1 MIIKIKSF
9 YQLARLDKPIGIY
22 LLLWPSL
29 LGLLLGGIEAG
40 SVNFENY
47 LIVIIG
53 SILVRSCGC
62 VINDISDYKFDKLV
76 KRTAA
81 RPLATGALNIKEA
94 LVFFFILGL
103 MSLCLLLFTN
113 PLTIKIALFF
123 ALLIMFY
130 PMTKRFVKA
139 PQFILGITFGS
150 GTLISYSLESN
161 AFSPSILVLY
171 FGVIA
176 WVISFDTFYAL
187 EDIDDDKKI
196 GIYSTPILWGRNTIF
211 IARILQYFFYISL
224 AIIGYINN
232 FSIFFTL
239 VIIALLF
246 LDYVQMKYVKNKS
259 FLEVFKFNNWIG
271 IVAIFGFLIEIFI
284 I

>member
-1 MIIKIKSF
+1 MIVKIRSF
-9 YQLARLDKPIGIY
+9 YELARLDKPIGIY

-40 SVNFENY
+40 SVNFKNY

-76 KRTAA
+76 KRTAT
-81 RPLATGALNIKEA
+81 RPLATGALNLKEA
-94 LVFFFILGL
+94 WVFFFILGL

-113 PLTIKIALFF
+113 SLTIKIALFF

-130 PMTKRFVKA
+130 PMTKRFIKA

-211 IARILQYFFYISL
+211 IARILQHLFYISL
-224 AIIGYINN
+224 AIIGFINN
-232 FSIFFTL
+232 FSIFFIL
-239 VIIALLF
+239 VIITLLL

>member
-1 MIIKIKSF
+1 MIVKIKSF

-47 LIVIIG
+47 LIVTIG

-130 PMTKRFVKA
+130 PMTKRFIKA

-224 AIIGYINN
+224 TIIGYINN

>member
-1 MIIKIKSF
+1 MIVKVKSF

-130 PMTKRFVKA
+130 PMTKRFIKA

>member
-1 MIIKIKSF
+1 MIVKIRSF
-9 YQLARLDKPIGIY
+9 YELARLDKPIGIY

-40 SVNFENY
+40 SVNFKNY

-113 PLTIKIALFF
+113 SLTIKIALFF

-130 PMTKRFVKA
+130 PMTKRFIKA

-211 IARILQYFFYISL
+211 IARILQYLFYISL
-224 AIIGYINN
+224 AIIGFINK
-232 FSIFFTL
+232 FSIFFIL
-239 VIIALLF
+239 VIITLLL

-271 IVAIFGFLIEIFI
+271 IVAILGFLIEIFI

>member
-1 MIIKIKSF
+1 
-9 YQLARLDKPIGIY
+9 
-22 LLLWPSL
+22 
-29 LGLLLGGIEAG
+29 
-40 SVNFENY
+40 
-47 LIVIIG
+47 
-53 SILVRSCGC
+53 
-62 VINDISDYKFDKLV
+62 
-76 KRTAA
+76 
-81 RPLATGALNIKEA
+81 
-94 LVFFFILGL
+94 
-103 MSLCLLLFTN
+103 MSLCLLSFTN

-130 PMTKRFVKA
+130 PMTKRFIKA

-150 GTLISYSLESN
+150 GTLISYSLESS
-161 AFSPSILVLY
+161 AFSPSILALY

-211 IARILQYFFYISL
+211 IARILQYLFYISL
-224 AIIGYINN
+224 AIIGFINN
-232 FSIFFTL
+232 FSIFFIL
-239 VIIALLF
+239 VIITLLL

-271 IVAIFGFLIEIFI
+271 IVAILGFLIEIFI

>member
-1 MIIKIKSF
+1 MIVKVKSF

-62 VINDISDYKFDKLV
+62 VINDISDYKFDNLV

-130 PMTKRFVKA
+130 PMTKRFIKA

>member
-1 MIIKIKSF
+1 MIVKIKSF

-130 PMTKRFVKA
+130 PMTKRFIKA

-271 IVAIFGFLIEIFI
+271 IVVIFGFLIEIFI

>member
-62 VINDISDYKFDKLV
+62 VINDISDYRFDKLV

-130 PMTKRFVKA
+130 PMTKRFIKA

>member
-1 MIIKIKSF
+1 MIVKIKSF

-130 PMTKRFVKA
+130 PMTKRFIKA

-211 IARILQYFFYISL
+211 IARILQYLFYISL
-224 AIIGYINN
+224 AIIGFINN
-232 FSIFFTL
+232 FSIFFIL
-239 VIIALLF
+239 VIITLLL

>member
-40 SVNFENY
+40 PVNFENY

-81 RPLATGALNIKEA
+81 RPLATGALSIKEA

-130 PMTKRFVKA
+130 PMTKRFIKA

>member
-1 MIIKIKSF
+1 MIVKIKSF
-9 YQLARLDKPIGIY
+9 YQLARHDKPIGIY

-130 PMTKRFVKA
+130 PMTKRFIKA

-246 LDYVQMKYVKNKS
+246 LDYVQIKYVKNKS

>member
-1 MIIKIKSF
+1 MIVKIKSF

-47 LIVIIG
+47 LIVTIG

-130 PMTKRFVKA
+130 PMTKRFIKA

-211 IARILQYFFYISL
+211 IARILQYLFYISL
-224 AIIGYINN
+224 AIIGFINK
-232 FSIFFTL
+232 FSIFFIL
-239 VIIALLF
+239 VIITLLL

-271 IVAIFGFLIEIFI
+271 IVAILGFLIEIFI

>member
-1 MIIKIKSF
+1 MIVKIRSF
-9 YQLARLDKPIGIY
+9 YELARLDKPIGIY

-29 LGLLLGGIEAG
+29 LGLLLGGLEAG
-40 SVNFENY
+40 SVNFKNY

-113 PLTIKIALFF
+113 SLTIKIALFF

-130 PMTKRFVKA
+130 PMTKRFIKA

-211 IARILQYFFYISL
+211 IARILQYLFYISL
-224 AIIGYINN
+224 AIIGFINK
-232 FSIFFTL
+232 FSIFFIL
-239 VIIALLF
+239 VITTLLL

>member
-130 PMTKRFVKA
+130 PMTKRFIKA

>member
-1 MIIKIKSF
+1 MIVKIKSF

-113 PLTIKIALFF
+113 SLTIKIALFF

-130 PMTKRFVKA
+130 PMTKRFIKA

-211 IARILQYFFYISL
+211 IARILQYLFYISL
-224 AIIGYINN
+224 AIIGFINN
-232 FSIFFTL
+232 FSIFFIL
-239 VIIALLF
+239 VIITLLL

>member
-1 MIIKIKSF
+1 MIVKIKSF
-9 YQLARLDKPIGIY
+9 YELARLDKPIGIY

-130 PMTKRFVKA
+130 PMTKRFIKA

>member
-1 MIIKIKSF
+1 MIVKIRSF
-9 YQLARLDKPIGIY
+9 YELARLDKPIGIY

-40 SVNFENY
+40 SVNFKNY

-113 PLTIKIALFF
+113 SLTIKIALFF

-130 PMTKRFVKA
+130 PMTKRFIKA

-211 IARILQYFFYISL
+211 IARILQYLFYISL
-224 AIIGYINN
+224 AIIGFINK
-232 FSIFFTL
+232 FSIFFILMIITL
-239 VIIALLF
+239 LL

-271 IVAIFGFLIEIFI
+271 IVAILGFLIEIFI

>member
-1 MIIKIKSF
+1 
-9 YQLARLDKPIGIY
+9 
-22 LLLWPSL
+22 
-29 LGLLLGGIEAG
+29 
-40 SVNFENY
+40 
-47 LIVIIG
+47 
-53 SILVRSCGC
+53 
-62 VINDISDYKFDKLV
+62 
-76 KRTAA
+76 
-81 RPLATGALNIKEA
+81 
-94 LVFFFILGL
+94 

-130 PMTKRFVKA
+130 PMTKRFIKA

>member
-1 MIIKIKSF
+1 MIVKVKSF

-130 PMTKRFVKA
+130 PMTKRFIKA

-271 IVAIFGFLIEIFI
+271 IVVIFGFLIEIFI

>member
-1 MIIKIKSF
+1 MIIKIRSF
-9 YQLARLDKPIGIY
+9 YELARLDKPIGIY

-130 PMTKRFVKA
+130 PMTKRFIKA

>member
-1 MIIKIKSF
+1 MIVKVKSF

-40 SVNFENY
+40 PVNFENY

-130 PMTKRFVKA
+130 PMTKRFIKA

>member
-1 MIIKIKSF
+1 MIVKIKSF

-123 ALLIMFY
+123 ALLIVFY
-130 PMTKRFVKA
+130 PMTKRFIKA

>member
-1 MIIKIKSF
+1 MIVKIKSF

-113 PLTIKIALFF
+113 SLTIKIALFF

-130 PMTKRFVKA
+130 PMTKRFIKA

-211 IARILQYFFYISL
+211 IARILQYLFYISL
-224 AIIGYINN
+224 AIIGFINN
-232 FSIFFTL
+232 FSIFFIL
-239 VIIALLF
+239 VIITLLL

-271 IVAIFGFLIEIFI
+271 IVAILGFLIEIFI

>member
-1 MIIKIKSF
+1 MIVKIKSF

-130 PMTKRFVKA
+130 PMTKRFIKA

-211 IARILQYFFYISL
+211 IARILQYLFYISL

-232 FSIFFTL
+232 FSIFFIL
-239 VIIALLF
+239 VIIALL
-246 LDYVQMKYVKNKS
+246 LSRLCPN
-259 FLEVFKFNNWIG
+259 EVCKK
-271 IVAIFGFLIEIFI
+271 
-284 I
+284 

>member
-1 MIIKIKSF
+1 
-9 YQLARLDKPIGIY
+9 
-22 LLLWPSL
+22 
-29 LGLLLGGIEAG
+29 
-40 SVNFENY
+40 
-47 LIVIIG
+47 
-53 SILVRSCGC
+53 
-62 VINDISDYKFDKLV
+62 
-76 KRTAA
+76 
-81 RPLATGALNIKEA
+81 
-94 LVFFFILGL
+94 

-113 PLTIKIALFF
+113 SLTIKIALFF

-130 PMTKRFVKA
+130 PMTKRFIKA

-211 IARILQYFFYISL
+211 IARILQYLFYISL
-224 AIIGYINN
+224 AIIGL
-232 FSIFFTL
+232 S
-239 VIIALLF
+239 
-246 LDYVQMKYVKNKS
+246 
-259 FLEVFKFNNWIG
+259 
-271 IVAIFGFLIEIFI
+271 LIHISEPTRPY
-284 I
+284 

>member
-1 MIIKIKSF
+1 MIVKIKSF
-9 YQLARLDKPIGIY
+9 YELARLDKPIGIY

-40 SVNFENY
+40 PVNFENY

-130 PMTKRFVKA
+130 PMTKRFIKA

>member
-1 MIIKIKSF
+1 MILKIKSF

-130 PMTKRFVKA
+130 PMTKRFIKA

>member
-1 MIIKIKSF
+1 MIVKIRSF
-9 YQLARLDKPIGIY
+9 YELARLDKPIGIY

-40 SVNFENY
+40 SVNFKNY

-76 KRTAA
+76 KRTAT

-94 LVFFFILGL
+94 WVFFFILGL

-113 PLTIKIALFF
+113 SLTIKIALFF

-130 PMTKRFVKA
+130 PMTKRFIKA

-211 IARILQYFFYISL
+211 IARILQYLFYISL
-224 AIIGYINN
+224 VIIGFINN
-232 FSIFFTL
+232 FSIFFIL
-239 VIIALLF
+239 VIIPFIRLCP
-246 LDYVQMKYVKNKS
+246 N
-259 FLEVFKFNNWIG
+259 EVCKK
-271 IVAIFGFLIEIFI
+271 
-284 I
+284 

>member
-1 MIIKIKSF
+1 MIVKIRSF
-9 YQLARLDKPIGIY
+9 YELARLDKPIGIY

-130 PMTKRFVKA
+130 PMTKRFIKA